1 MQESSNVVEGTA
13 ERSTLKQRA
22 AVQREVAR
30 LLNDLAPER
39 PPPARE
45 VPLPAVKQHRSPGR
59 CILQSASAAVSVS
72 WFPARPDEDTL
83 GEILVIAWRGTVSLP
98 GSANRT
104 PAEAV
109 PLGQVLLHPIEADAG
124 EWEWQ
129 ETATDR
135 VFATPALATYCREML
150 EQ

>member
-45 VPLPAVKQHRSPGR
+45 VPNMYR
-59 CILQSASAAVSVS
+59 CSQ
-72 WFPARPDEDTL
+72 
-83 GEILVIAWRGTVSLP
+83 
-98 GSANRT
+98 
-104 PAEAV
+104 
-109 PLGQVLLHPIEADAG
+109 
-124 EWEWQ
+124 
-129 ETATDR
+129 DR
-135 VFATPALATYCREML
+135 FYCL
-150 EQ
+150 

>member
-1 MQESSNVVEGTA
+1 MQESTNVVEGTV

-22 AVQREVAR
+22 AVQREVSR

-83 GEILVIAWRGTVSLP
+83 GEILVIAWSGTVSLP
-98 GSANRT
+98 GSAQRT
-104 PAEAV
+104 ANQAV
-109 PLGQVLLHPIEADAG
+109 PLGQFLLHPVDLGEG

-129 ETATDR
+129 EAKSDR
-135 VFATPALATYCREML
+135 VFATPALASYCRDLL
-150 EQ
+150 EH